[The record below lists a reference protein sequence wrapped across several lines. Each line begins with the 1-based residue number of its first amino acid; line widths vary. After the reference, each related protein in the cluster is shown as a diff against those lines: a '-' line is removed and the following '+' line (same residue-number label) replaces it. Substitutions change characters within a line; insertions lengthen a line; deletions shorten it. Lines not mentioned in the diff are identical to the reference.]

1 MSEGQ
6 EKDLLDAQKGA
17 VGDRFFIVLD
27 AVVGDK
33 RIHDLGGKASVSFG
47 YTPAE
52 GENVSK
58 LRVWYVDDEGAKH
71 VVEGS
76 IYDPERGGFTMEL
89 THFSVYM
96 VAEDS
101 SASSPE
107 PEPSGDDDE
116 GSGSSSIA
124 IAAIAVV
131 IIAAI
136 VAVAVIRMRKA

>member
-58 LRVWYVDDEGAKH
+58 LRVWYVDDEGNRH

-76 IYDPERGGFTMEL
+76 LYDPEMGGFTMEL